1 MSPAGRRKSPLRRA
15 GGCLVVLAALYFF
28 IAGMELFWTR
38 IDERR
43 FPWAYPK
50 SGRSTLVGT
59 WAGTLTTGGG
69 VRRGMYLD
77 IRLDPLEPGRGGR
90 RRRRGSGNLFRRP
103 RSSKLEG
110 SARLCGG
117 EAEQR
122 FTLRGNNETD
132 DASRFYLALAVA
144 DSTPPNGYAPSH
156 IRGGWDGR
164 DSLALEADVYL
175 RRGESAISGGD
186 DPNTGKPAI
195 VGMRRAGEAEFR
207 ALCGRLP
214 RR

>member
-1 MSPAGRRKSPLRRA
+1 VSPAGRRKSPLKRT
-15 GGCLVVLAALYFF
+15 GGCLVAIAALYFL
-28 IAGMELFWTR
+28 IAGMEMLWTR

-43 FPWAYPK
+43 FPWAYSRP
-50 SGRSTLVGT
+50 GRSTLVGT
-59 WAGTLTTGGG
+59 WVGTLTTGGG

-77 IRLDPLEPGRGGR
+77 IRLDPLNFSRRG
-90 RRRRGSGNLFRRP
+90 RRRRGSSNIFRRP
-103 RSSKLEG
+103 QSSKLEG
-110 SARLCGG
+110 NARLCGG

-144 DSTPPNGYAPSH
+144 DSTPPNGFAPSH
-156 IRGGWDGR
+156 MRGRWDGR

-175 RRGESAISGGD
+175 RRGQSAISATD
-186 DPNTGKPAI
+186 DPHTGKPAI
-195 VGMRRAGEAEFR
+195 VEMRRADEAEFR
-207 ALCGRLP
+207 ALCARVP